1 MIKNYREPNVYST
14 VKRKQPRV
22 PATIVDMYPLVIG
35 TGAEDYAF
43 ESVTKDY
50 EITAITKEVP
60 LTDVTADDE
69 IVSIA
74 VFKGADEIKGVK
86 VEKYDVGEGAKAWK
100 AVLPQETTNNEVLTI
115 TVGIANPDKYTLQRF
130 TGTGAIEEFY
140 GPKHY
145 NGEINKISLGA
156 QIACDAGSQVVYVLQ
171 VKNPGT
177 GGDLL
182 EAYKTALD
190 EHVVEIPG
198 NPTWRLQPVDDDEDV
213 REYLM
218 EFIHTMS
225 STEERSEKYT
235 ALNNSDA
242 ADLTT
247 VAAVTDS
254 FKAFIEK
261 TTARPNKYS
270 AYRCQTFYPNKAVYT
285 FEVINEDGEKEERD
299 LPVGGEF
306 IGIAIAGAEQALER
320 ESQSL
325 TCSTI
330 PAYIFKSLK
339 GVKMKRSDKNGLA
352 AYGVTLLVQDEENG
366 AITVRDSLS
375 MDVST
380 EQAADPCI
388 TRAVDYGAKYV
399 RAQLHP
405 YLGKY
410 NIDAETISKVQAA
423 ATTAMSTLVSKKLFV
438 TAEVVEIYQNEDDLT
453 NIIVNARFGV
463 SYPLKTIDVNIVC
476 D

>member
-22 PATIVDMYPLVIG
+22 PATIVDMYPLIIG

-43 ESVTKDY
+43 ETVTADYKITEVTK
-50 EITAITKEVP
+50 EIT
-60 LTDVTADDE
+60 LTDVTVDDDV
-69 IVSIA
+69 VSVVVLRGIDKIEGA
-74 VFKGADEIKGVK
+74 TFAKDSTGWKVTLPSETTADE
-86 VEKYDVGEGAKAWK
+86 
-100 AVLPQETTNNEVLTI
+100 TLTI
-115 TVGIANPDKYTLQRF
+115 TVGIANPDRFKLQRF
-130 TGTGAIEEFY
+130 TGTPAVEEFY
-140 GPKHY
+140 GPKYY
-145 NGEINKISLGA
+145 NDKINKISLGA
-156 QIACDAGSQVVYVLQ
+156 QIALDSGSAVVYVLQ
-171 VKNPGT
+171 VKEPV
-177 GGDLL
+177 GDPQTLL
-182 EAYKTALD
+182 SAYKAAIE

-198 NPTWRLQPVDDDEDV
+198 NPTWRIQPVDDDESV

-218 EFIHTMS
+218 EFVHTMS
-225 STEERSEKYT
+225 SMEERSEKYA

-242 ADLTT
+242 AELTT
-247 VAAVTDS
+247 VTAVTDS
-254 FKAFIEK
+254 FKQFIEK

-270 AYRCQTFYPNKAVYT
+270 AYRYQTFYPNKATYT
-285 FEVINEDGEKEERD
+285 FEVDGAQKD
-299 LPVGGEF
+299 KDIGGEF
-306 IGIAIAGAEQALER
+306 IGIALAGAEQSLER

-339 GVKMKRSDKNGLA
+339 GVKMKRSEKNDLA
-352 AYGVTLLVQDEENG
+352 AYGVTLLTQDEENG
-366 AITVRDSLS
+366 EIIVRDSLS

-380 EQAADPCI
+380 EQTSDPCI
-388 TRAVDYGAKYV
+388 TRAIDYGSKYI

-423 ATTAMSTLVSKKLFV
+423 ATSAMSTLVAKKLFV
-438 TAEVVEIYQNEDDLT
+438 TAEIVDIYQNEDDLT
-453 NIIVNARFGV
+453 NLIVNARFGV